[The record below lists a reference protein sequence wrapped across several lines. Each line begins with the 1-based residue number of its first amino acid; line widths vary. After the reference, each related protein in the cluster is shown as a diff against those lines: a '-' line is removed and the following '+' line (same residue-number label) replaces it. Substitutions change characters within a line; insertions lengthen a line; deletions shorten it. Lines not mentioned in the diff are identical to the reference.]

1 MIMKYV
7 YLQKKWDGCAN
18 NVWLSVDYTGK
29 TYAKSITPFCD
40 TSRPYVYELIR
51 KSDIEKMIEELTRVG
66 FAEIKS

>member
-7 YLQKKWDGCAN
+7 YLQKKWDGYAAN

-40 TSRPYVYELIR
+40 IDRPYVYELIR
-51 KSDIEKMIEELTRVG
+51 KSDIEKMISELVKNG
-66 FAEIKS
+66 FTEK